1 MRRQRARAF
10 AGCAVVAITLVFTGM
25 AWAQELV
32 FWHPFTQPER
42 IKALEEQV
50 RTFEA
55 KHPGVKISTEVVPW
69 QALPVKWT
77 TSFAAGRMPDVIA
90 GNISLALAMYDAGAI
105 DRVDDVVQKLGGER
119 AFVAKPLEMLRYKG
133 AQVALPF
140 YSHAR
145 VLLFRKDWLEEKG
158 LKPPKTWDDLM
169 KDAVAMTQPPNRY
182 GMIVPFGKQDYMGTL
197 WLYIFTRT
205 AGGQFLDK
213 NMNLTFNS
221 PEVIKAA
228 KFLVELYK
236 KASPPGS
243 INFQTG
249 DLQKT
254 FSAERANFFFETGF
268 NISWTVSQA
277 PHLAPHLSAVAA
289 PIPEGG
295 QEAAMS
301 DHIVMM
307 VGKSSKNRALAA
319 EFLASLYEQES
330 YIKFLH
336 LVPGGMMPTMAA
348 VAKSREFWAH
358 PMIVQY
364 RPIVEAVMRGIEIG
378 SPIAMENGPNPYSHY
393 IQNLG
398 VVEQMFQDIVQTN
411 RPVEQAVAETHEKL
425 AKLIADAKAGKK

>member
-1 MRRQRARAF
+1 MRRF
-10 AGCAVVAITLVFTGM
+10 VIGVTGLLLVTIALAAT

-32 FWHPFTQPER
+32 FWHTFTQPER
-42 IKALEEQV
+42 IKALEEQA
-50 RTFEA
+50 RKFEA
-55 KHPGVKISTEVVPW
+55 KRPGVKISIEVVPW
-69 QALPVKWT
+69 QAYPEKWT
-77 TSFAAGRMPDVIA
+77 TSFAAGRMPDVTA
-90 GNISLALAMYDAGAI
+90 GNINFALAMYDVGAI
-105 DRVDDVVQKLGGER
+105 DRVDDVVQKLGGEK
-119 AFVAKPLEMLRYKG
+119 AFVGKPLEMLRYKG

-158 LKPPKTWDDLM
+158 LKPPRTWDELM
-169 KDAVAMTQPPNRY
+169 KAAVAMTQPPNRY

-205 AGGQFLDK
+205 ARGQLLDK

-221 PEVIKAA
+221 PEVIRAA

-254 FSAERANFFFETGF
+254 FSAERVNFFFETGF
-268 NISWTVSQA
+268 NITWTVNQA
-277 PHLAPHLSAVAA
+277 PHLAPHLSAITA

-301 DHIVMM
+301 DYVVMM
-307 VGKSSKNRALAA
+307 LGKLTKQRALAT
-319 EFLASLYEQES
+319 EFLASLFEKEFYV
-330 YIKFLH
+330 KFLH
-336 LVPGGMMPTMAA
+336 LVPGGMMPTMTE
-348 VAKSREFWAH
+348 VANSKEFWAH
-358 PMIVQY
+358 PLIVRY

-378 SPIAMENGPNPYSHY
+378 TPIAMENGPNPYTHY

-398 VVEQMFQDIVQTN
+398 IVEQMFQDIVQTN
-411 RPVEQAVAETHEKL
+411 RPVEQAVAETHDKL
-425 AKLIADAKAGKK
+425 AKIIAEAKAKK